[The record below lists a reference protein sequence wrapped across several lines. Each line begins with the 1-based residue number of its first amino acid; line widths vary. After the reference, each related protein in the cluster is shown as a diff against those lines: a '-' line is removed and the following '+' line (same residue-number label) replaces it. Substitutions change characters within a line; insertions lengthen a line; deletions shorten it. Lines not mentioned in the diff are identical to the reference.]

1 MSHNITIATT
11 TWLQRRKIFLW
22 LAHPKCNCE
31 RIPLLQ
37 CRGSG
42 TRIMAT
48 IHDAQCVI
56 VAWSHGTSFLL
67 VANAG
72 RQHSRHIKKG
82 CRKQVEQPRIKSFR
96 GQPTKNRRKSI
107 RGQPKKG
114 RIQSFRWL
122 PKKSRRLAEQKR
134 VRSCL
139 LVHSFSQ
146 TVTVWLMFRQYTNKT
161 VDLWRHYKMTSPR
174 SGTYRSKSIIMKMI
188 VQYWVGHCISVASIV
203 GLLYML
209 DFLPKTCC

>member
-11 TWLQRRKIFLW
+11 TWLQRRETFLW

-31 RIPLLQ
+31 HIPPLLQ

-48 IHDAQCVI
+48 IHDAQFVI

-72 RQHSRHIKKG
+72 RQRSRHIQKG
-82 CRKQVEQPRIKSFR
+82 CRRKKVEQPRIKSFR
-96 GQPTKNRRKSI
+96 GQPKKNRRKSI

-122 PKKSRRLAEQKR
+122 PKKSRRLAEKMKP
-134 VRSCL
+134 CE
-139 LVHSFSQ
+139 
-146 TVTVWLMFRQYTNKT
+146 
-161 VDLWRHYKMTSPR
+161 DLGAAW
-174 SGTYRSKSIIMKMI
+174 
-188 VQYWVGHCISVASIV
+188 
-203 GLLYML
+203 GLDWWNGL
-209 DFLPKTCC
+209 

>member
-1 MSHNITIATT
+1 MSHDIIIASTM
-11 TWLQRRKIFLW
+11 WLQRREIFLW

-31 RIPLLQ
+31 HIPLLQ
-37 CRGSG
+37 RRGSG

-56 VAWSHGTSFLL
+56 VSWSHGTSFLL

-82 CRKQVEQPRIKSFR
+82 RRRQPRIKSFR
-96 GQPTKNRRKSI
+96 GQPKKSRRKSI

-122 PKKSRRLAEQKR
+122 PKRSSRLAEK
-134 VRSCL
+134 
-139 LVHSFSQ
+139 
-146 TVTVWLMFRQYTNKT
+146 MKPYE
-161 VDLWRHYKMTSPR
+161 DLGAAW
-174 SGTYRSKSIIMKMI
+174 
-188 VQYWVGHCISVASIV
+188 
-203 GLLYML
+203 GLDWWNGL
-209 DFLPKTCC
+209 